1 MGGPHHRNLA
11 AVGYPSLS
19 VMLIVGLTGGIASG
33 KSTLE
38 HWFTEHQAPV
48 IDADRIARELVQPGQ
63 QGLKQVVDAFGH
75 DILDATG
82 QLDRARMRKHI
93 FADPAARRRLEDI
106 LHPLVADRMRQ
117 QLALLNAP
125 YAILSVPLLLESGQD
140 KMVDRVLVVDLPETQ
155 QIERLM
161 ARDHCDRGSALAIL
175 NAQLDRQ
182 RRLDAADDIID
193 NSGQPSDLAAP
204 LSRLH
209 QKYLAL
215 AAASSP

>member
-11 AVGYPSLS
+11 ALGYPSLS

-38 HWFTEHQAPV
+38 QWFTGHEVPV

-63 QGLKQVVDAFGH
+63 QGLTQVVDAFGH

-82 QLDRARMRKHI
+82 QLDRASMRKHI

-155 QIERLM
+155 QIERLI
-161 ARDHCDRGSALAIL
+161 ARDHCDRDSALAIL